1 MNTVTPHTFAFD
13 TFIKL
18 HSRDPTFFK
27 GVNERIFKHHY
38 AGEFLL
44 SVEGSEVWKI

>member
-13 TFIKL
+13 TIQGIQ
-18 HSRDPTFFK
+18 HFFK